1 MSQFI
6 IIFDGIEDHIIERNF
21 FYDSD
26 FIGDLSHDE
35 IREISKYT
43 IAYSNLI
50 KNRNTMYSMQVEWG
64 CMMMADL
71 IRDID
76 YFKERNLKLQR
87 SLV

>member
-1 MSQFI
+1 MSKFI
-6 IIFDGIEDHIIERNF
+6 IIFDGTDDHVIERND

-35 IREISKYT
+35 IREIAKYT

-50 KNRNTMYSMQVEWG
+50 KDRNTMYSNQVENG
-64 CMMMADL
+64 CLLMSDL

-76 YFKERNLKLQR
+76 YFKQRNLKLQQ
-87 SLV
+87 SLI